1 MKEKEKVEEKRKE
14 KIKEQEVLEQKR
26 VEKRKEEQE
35 RLEMLISEGKTAD
48 EMVSNMID
56 GKAGAVSEGMFNN
69 IETGIHLNYTV

>member
-14 KIKEQEVLEQKR
+14 KIKEQEVLEKKR
-26 VEKRKEEQE
+26 AEKRKEEQE

-48 EMVSNMID
+48 ELVSNMID
-56 GKAGAVSEGMFNN
+56 GKAGAVSEDIFNN